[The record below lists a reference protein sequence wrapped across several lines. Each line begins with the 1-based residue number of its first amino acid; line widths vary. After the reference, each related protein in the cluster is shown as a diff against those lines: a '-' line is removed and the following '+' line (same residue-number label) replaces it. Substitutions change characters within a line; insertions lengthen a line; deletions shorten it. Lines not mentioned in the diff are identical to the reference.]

1 MNAFA
6 ASLVFGTLT
15 GLGNLLGGIIAAL
28 RVKRSDKALTYC
40 LGLGGGFMLAAAFLE
55 MVPESLEINPKWSP
69 LLLLAGY
76 LFIHFF
82 EHTIGEHVHLGDHEH
97 HGHEGLLH
105 ETVGLSTL
113 FGIGVHTFF
122 DGAAVGSGFHV
133 SKVVGVLVFSAI
145 VLHKIPEGFTVSSI
159 ILAAGRSRFE
169 ALSGSALI
177 ATATVLGAVCVGFGG
192 NLLQLALPFST
203 GVMIYVA
210 ASDLIPEINE
220 IRGFKIAAMVFVGVA
235 LFYLTRLMLQWVGI

>member
-1 MNAFA
+1 M
-6 ASLVFGTLT
+6 
-15 GLGNLLGGIIAAL
+15 
-28 RVKRSDKALTYC
+28 
-40 LGLGGGFMLAAAFLE
+40 
-55 MVPESLEINPKWSP
+55 
-69 LLLLAGY
+69 
-76 LFIHFF
+76 
-82 EHTIGEHVHLGDHEH
+82 
-97 HGHEGLLH
+97 
-105 ETVGLSTL
+105 

-220 IRGFKIAAMVFVGVA
+220 VRGFKIAAMVFVGVA
-235 LFYLTRLMLQWVGI
+235 LFYLTRLILQWVGI